1 MLDTCTISD
10 EKVWSNFCCLFVNNH
25 ESYFRFHIYVYTHF
39 YHEGFLWKLDH
50 SWNRILHS
58 QEPRFLGVYWVLH
71 DLGIHKILIQRHFC
85 FYSHVIEYSFLILQQ
100 IKYFFRQTSVFLW
113 PGNFYTI
120 IYCEKKILL
129 LFFIIILKPFSPI
142 LFLNNVGSMVKTS
155 DLIMIRVGFPR
166 GEIFPFNWDQTAE
179 LRFSAHIW
187 NEVHFAWSFVS
198 HPIFQT

>member
-1 MLDTCTISD
+1 MK
-10 EKVWSNFCCLFVNNH
+10 KVWCNFCCLFVNNH

-50 SWNRILHS
+50 SWYKRSCTWIHRN
-58 QEPRFLGVYWVLH
+58 QRFLSVYWVLH
-71 DLGIHKILIQRHFC
+71 DLGINKILIQQPFC

-113 PGNFYTI
+113 PENFYTI
-120 IYCEKKILL
+120 IYCEKILL

-142 LFLNNVGSMVKTS
+142 LFLNNVGSLVKTS

-166 GEIFPFNWDQTAE
+166 GENPSLQLRWDSRIE
-179 LRFSAHIW
+179 I
-187 NEVHFAWSFVS
+187 
-198 HPIFQT
+198 